1 MKQAI
6 EEKFILDVVR
16 NYTPSKFVKMM
27 QKYENDPEALKSAGI
42 AYAIDQI
49 VDLISNDVQG
59 IHLYAMNNPAV
70 ATRIYN
76 GIKDLL

>member
-1 MKQAI
+1 
-6 EEKFILDVVR
+6 
-16 NYTPSKFVKMM
+16 MM